1 MEEFKKKKMN
11 TFWHSPLSLIVL
23 FLIFMIF
30 AYNMVG
36 LFIKERET
44 AKTKA
49 LILDKMNTLQ
59 EREKSLSLS
68 IDQLK
73 TEKGSE
79 ILIRDK
85 YQVVKP
91 GEKMLVIVDKEEEP
105 SEDSNEKKE
114 HGFVNWLKGIF
125 K

>member
-23 FLIFMIF
+23 FLIFIIF

-36 LFIKERET
+36 LFAKERET
-44 AKTKA
+44 AKTKS
-49 LILDKMNTLQ
+49 LVLDKMNALQ
-59 EREKSLSLS
+59 EREKSLTQS

-85 YQVVKP
+85 YQVVRP
-91 GEKMLVIVDKEEEP
+91 GEKMLVIVDKAELEVEE
-105 SEDSNEKKE
+105 NENKKE
-114 HGFVNWLKGIF
+114 HGFLNWLKNLF

>member
-1 MEEFKKKKMN
+1 MAEFKKNQMN

-23 FLIFMIF
+23 FLVFIIF

-36 LFIKERET
+36 LFVKERET
-44 AKTKA
+44 ARTKA
-49 LILDKMNTLQ
+49 LVLDKMSALQ
-59 EREKSLSLS
+59 EREKSLTSS
-68 IDQLK
+68 IEQLK

-79 ILIRDK
+79 VLIRDK

-91 GEKMLVIVDKEEEP
+91 GEKMLVIVDKEEIVP
-105 SEDSNEKKE
+105 QDNANKKE
-114 HGFVNWLKGIF
+114 HGFSNWLKNLF